1 MPFENVIRSPAA
13 TETAISD
20 TADTRQPQETHNRT
34 QENRSGPYSARNTH
48 REDRAISS
56 HLCAR

>member
-34 QENRSGPYSARNTH
+34 QEN
-48 REDRAISS
+48 
-56 HLCAR
+56 LF